1 LNIWGQLGVGVLVDH
16 YWYLEALLEH
26 LLDNNCYQEEEHLEL
41 PVDSDY
47 FQKVLLE
54 HPMDSG
60 CY

>member
-1 LNIWGQLGVGVLVDH
+1 MGVVVDH

-26 LLDNNCYQEEEHLEL
+26 LLDNNCSQEEEHLEL